1 MRIDNAALAV
11 VRDHFD
17 RSMYSLLD
25 HRMSLELR
33 PSPTGFPKYEALRRI
48 VARLAPAQRTLFRL
62 FRLGETVDDT
72 AFHRAFPAEVA
83 AALRTGELVVGGP
96 EGWRSADLLVVPAQR
111 MLLITGVPAGYPTS
125 VRRPPKAVFDLSTSF
140 VAAAL
145 PASLAGCRVLDVCS
159 GTGVQ
164 ALLCAARGAREV
176 LGLELSESAVTIA
189 RANAVLNGLT
199 DRVRFRRSDLLAA
212 LEPGER
218 FDFVVANL
226 PYAPA
231 LDPDHRPSTVAEIG
245 NRLLWPLLTDLPPHL
260 AAAAHGIVATWRSA
274 GHAGR
279 TYQLESIAARLA
291 EHGCAVTAY
300 VDPVFDTVDGV
311 LDLLRT
317 EVGTRSDAD
326 LLMAELRALLESE
339 TVAMDGFYN
348 QLVQFRHTGD
358 RVVPQEAVTFGL
370 S

>member
-1 MRIDNAALAV
+1 MRIDTAALAV

-17 RSMYSLLD
+17 RSMYPLLD

-33 PSPTGFPKYEALRRI
+33 PSPTGFPKFGALRRI

-62 FRLGETVDDT
+62 FRLGETVDDP
-72 AFHRAFPAEVA
+72 AFRQAFSAEVA
-83 AALRTGELVVGGP
+83 AALRASELVEPAPG
-96 EGWRSADLLVVPAQR
+96 GWRSADLLVVPAQR
-111 MLLITGVPAGYPTS
+111 MLLITGIPAGYPTA
-125 VRRPPKAVFDLSTSF
+125 VRSPKAVFDFSTSF

-176 LGLELSESAVTIA
+176 VGLELNESAVTIA
-189 RANAVLNGLT
+189 GANAVLNGLT
-199 DRVRFRRSDLLAA
+199 DRVRFRRSDLLTA
-212 LEPGER
+212 LAPEER

-226 PYAPA
+226 PFAPA
-231 LDPDHRPSTVAEIG
+231 LDPVRRPATVAEIG
-245 NRLLWPLLTDLPPHL
+245 NHLLWPLLAELPPHL
-260 AAAAHGIVATWRSA
+260 ADAARGIVATWRSA
-274 GHAGR
+274 GHEGR
-279 TYQLESIAARLA
+279 TYQLEAIAARLA
-291 EHGCAVTAY
+291 EHGCVVGAY

-317 EVGTRSDAD
+317 EVGTGPDAD
-326 LLMAELRALLESE
+326 ARMTGLRALFENG

-348 QLVQFRHTGD
+348 QLVQFRRTAG
-358 RVVPQEAVTFGL
+358 RPVLQEAVTFGL

>member
-1 MRIDNAALAV
+1 MRIDTAALAV

-17 RSMYSLLD
+17 RSMYPLLD

-33 PSPTGFPKYEALRRI
+33 PSPTGFPKFEALRRI
-48 VARLAPAQRTLFRL
+48 VGRLAPGQRTLFRM

-72 AFHRAFPAEVA
+72 AFHQAFPAEVA
-83 AALRTGELVVGGP
+83 AALLAGELVENGP
-96 EGWRSADLLVVPAQR
+96 RGWRSADLLVVPAQR
-111 MLLITGVPAGYPTS
+111 MLLITGIPAGYPTA
-125 VRRPPKAVFDLSTSF
+125 VRAPKAVFDLSTSF

-159 GTGVQ
+159 GTGIQ

-176 LGLELSESAVTIA
+176 LGLELNESAVTIA
-189 RANAVLNGLT
+189 RANAVLNGLA
-199 DRVRFRRSDLLAA
+199 DRVRFRRSDLLTA

-231 LDPDHRPSTVAEIG
+231 LDPVRRPSTVAEIG
-245 NRLLWPLLTDLPPHL
+245 NHLLWPLLADLPPHL
-260 AAAAHGIVATWRSA
+260 SGTARGIVATWRSI
-274 GHAGR
+274 GYAGR

-291 EHGCAVTAY
+291 EHGCAVAAY

-311 LDLLRT
+311 LDLLRN
-317 EVGTRSDAD
+317 EVGTGSDAEPR
-326 LLMAELRALLESE
+326 MAGLRALLESDA
-339 TVAMDGFYN
+339 VAMDGFYN
-348 QLVQFRHTGD
+348 QLVQFRRTAG
-358 RVVPQEAVTFGL
+358 RPVLQEAVTFGL